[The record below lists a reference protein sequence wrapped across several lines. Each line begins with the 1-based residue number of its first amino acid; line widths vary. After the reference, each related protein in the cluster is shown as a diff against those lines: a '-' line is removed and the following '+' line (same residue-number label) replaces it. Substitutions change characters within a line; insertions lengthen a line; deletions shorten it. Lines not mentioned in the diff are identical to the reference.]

1 MAEHHGGSNVLSHE
15 LRHLDLMIEHHGKLE
30 ATRNIVGLCPCY
42 IFSVKPSY
50 MIIIPKRRKNK
61 RKTGFVRVNRNLPVG
76 VKSGMLLLIPTFV
89 TEVNYK
95 SYLGV
100 II

>member
-1 MAEHHGGSNVLSHE
+1 
-15 LRHLDLMIEHHGKLE
+15 
-30 ATRNIVGLCPCY
+30 
-42 IFSVKPSY
+42 

-61 RKTGFVRVNRNLPVG
+61 RKTGFVGVNRNLDVG
-76 VKSGMLLLIPTFV
+76 VKSGMLLLIPTFATAV
-89 TEVNYK
+89 DYK